1 MISKIGL
8 LTNRQI
14 EILKMWNKELTQEA
28 ISLKLK
34 TTRENI
40 SIIEKRANRN
50 IKLAQD
56 TLSALK
62 TFGVSFSIFI
72 KPGTNLVD
80 IPRIIFDKSDESNIK
95 VKANFTQIFEEIRFK
110 AYEKV
115 RRFKVIKPI
124 TIKIL
129 PDGDF
134 TVEP

>member
-62 TFGVSFSIFI
+62 TFGVLFSIFI

>member
-1 MISKIGL
+1 
-8 LTNRQI
+8 
-14 EILKMWNKELTQEA
+14 MWNKELTQEA

-62 TFGVSFSIFI
+62 TFGVLFSIFI

-80 IPRIIFDKSDESNIK
+80 IPRIIFDKSNESNIK

>member
-1 MISKIGL
+1 LISKIGL

-14 EILKMWNKELTQEA
+14 EILKMRNKGLTQEA

-134 TVEP
+134 TVEQ

>member
-62 TFGVSFSIFI
+62 TFGVLFSIFI

-80 IPRIIFDKSDESNIK
+80 IPRIIFDKSNESNIK

>member
-1 MISKIGL
+1 LISKIGL

-14 EILKMWNKELTQEA
+14 EILKMRNKGLTQEA

-115 RRFKVIKPI
+115 RRLKVIKPI

-134 TVEP
+134 TVEQ